1 MALKQPA
8 LKALFLKS
16 SQLGAGTPSY
26 DENEKKSNSSVR
38 ALKITIALLCPSCA
52 APMLREQGTLEGS
65 LQRSRQRHLQH
76 TGQNNH

>member
-1 MALKQPA
+1 MALKYR

-16 SQLGAGTPSY
+16 SQLGAGTPY

-38 ALKITIALLCPSCA
+38 ALKITIELLCPSCA